1 MYAFCGPLLA
11 TSVHTLQTLWTIHY
25 FHDKSFWLLAI
36 KIELNAHQMYNIW
49 PLVLLPVGLRA
60 VGCRWVFT
68 IKVLTP
74 LPTYNA
80 RLVAQDFRM
89 VKIILMHFFQ
99 LSGMKALKLFC
110 YLSVW
115 HKDPSNGCFYCI
127 FELYFKHPIN

>member
-1 MYAFCGPLLA
+1 
-11 TSVHTLQTLWTIHY
+11 
-25 FHDKSFWLLAI
+25 
-36 KIELNAHQMYNIW
+36 MYNIW
-49 PLVLLPVGLRA
+49 PLVLLPVGRRA

-110 YLSVW
+110 YLSV
-115 HKDPSNGCFYCI
+115 
-127 FELYFKHPIN
+127 